1 MSDRRSP
8 LFSDPGPT
16 FCTPRSGLL
25 HVRQAAGPGA
35 GRGPLRRTI
44 PREIVLIGDV
54 EGLDDRL
61 LQQPAPVLLRAA
73 CRRDRGLAALS

>member
-1 MSDRRSP
+1 
-8 LFSDPGPT
+8 
-16 FCTPRSGLL
+16 LL
-25 HVRQAAGPGA
+25 GA
-35 GRGPLRRTI
+35 RPLRRTI